1 MRYIGQAITI
11 SIEVD
16 YAKLKAQ
23 ALSHISELFED
34 AHEKAF
40 TYRLSANIELMN
52 LRVIAEEISPRI
64 TVRASETTKSSEPAP
79 SANVGKTALVYQNK
93 EYKESIVWDR
103 SKLRYGNTL
112 YGPCIINEMDSN
124 TLILPG
130 FKGEID
136 SVGNILLWVSDSKN
150 AVEATSNGLTNGTIE
165 SEFTLDMVTG
175 QQQWQLKICYSQL
188 TTHQSIFLRAL
199 FETLEMKWIA

>member
-11 SIEVD
+11 PIEVD
-16 YAKLKAQ
+16 FAKLKAQ
-23 ALSHISELFED
+23 DLSHINELFED

-52 LRVIAEEISPRI
+52 LRIIAEEITPDIR
-64 TVRASETTKSSEPAP
+64 VKESETTASSEPSP
-79 SANVGKTALVYQNK
+79 SASAGKTTLIYQNK
-93 EYKESIVWDR
+93 EYKESTVWDR
-103 SKLRYGNTL
+103 SKLVYGNTV

-136 SVGNILLWVSDSKN
+136 RVGNILLWDSDSQN
-150 AVEATSNGLTNGTIE
+150 AGEATYKGLANGTK
-165 SEFTLDMVTG
+165 SDVTLDIVAG
-175 QQQWQLKICYSQL
+175 WWQW
-188 TTHQSIFLRAL
+188 
-199 FETLEMKWIA
+199 